1 MTLVR
6 QTSPHARG
14 PNSTQQVM
22 KLLLIAAIPG
32 ILAQTWFFGWG
43 ALINIVWC
51 SLIALGAEAL
61 ILKMRNR
68 PPGFFLSD
76 GSAIVTAVLMALAL
90 PPFAPWW
97 LTLTGVSFA
106 IIIGKQLYGG
116 LGNNPFNPAMLGYVL
131 LLISFPQEMTQWLA
145 PNGLEGYVGG
155 FSDAFEHIFP
165 IFKDTSQ
172 LDAISMATPR
182 TRSFLLAQLQP
193 DAISM
198 ATPLDIVRE
207 NTTLTMA
214 ELREANDILGAF
226 AGKGWMWVNIAYLL
240 GGLFLLYKKV
250 FTWHAPVGML
260 AAMTVM
266 ATLFWG
272 GIGSGS
278 NGSPLFHLL
287 SGATMLGAFF
297 IITDPVSSATSTK
310 GRLIFGA
317 LIGVLT
323 YVIRAWGGYPDGVA
337 FATLLLNMAAPTIDY
352 YTQPRTYGH
361 KKANKGLPK
370 TD

>member
-22 KLLLIAAIPG
+22 KLVLLAAVPG
-32 ILAQTWFFGWG
+32 FAAQTVFFGWG

-51 SLIALGAEAL
+51 SLVALGCEAL
-61 ILKMRNR
+61 ILKIRQR
-68 PPGFFLSD
+68 PLAFYLTD
-76 GSAIVTAVLMALAL
+76 GTAIVTAVLLALAL
-90 PPFAPWW
+90 PPLAPWW
-97 LTLTGVSFA
+97 LTLVGTAFA

-131 LLISFPQEMTQWLA
+131 LLVSFPQEMTQWM
-145 PNGLEGYVGG
+145 PPSGIEGHPPVNG
-155 FSDAFEHIFP
+155 FMDALGSIFP
-165 IFKDTSQ
+165 
-172 LDAISMATPR
+172 
-182 TRSFLLAQLQP
+182 LLGSGVDV

-198 ATPLDIVRE
+198 ATPLDVLRE
-207 NTTLTMA
+207 NKNLTMA
-214 ELREANDILGAF
+214 ELWEANAVFHYF
-226 AGKGWMWVNIAYLL
+226 AGRGWIFVNLGYLL
-240 GGLFLLYKKV
+240 GGLFLLYKRV

-260 AAMTVM
+260 AALAVM
-266 ATLFWG
+266 STLFWG
-272 GIGSGS
+272 GSGS
-278 NGSPLFHLL
+278 EGNGSPLFHLF
-287 SGATMLGAFF
+287 SGAAMLGAFF
-297 IITDPVSSATSTK
+297 IITDPVSGATSNK

-317 LIGVLT
+317 GVGILV

-337 FATLLLNMAAPTIDY
+337 FATLLMNMAAPMIDY

-361 KKANKGLPK
+361 SKPNKGLPK